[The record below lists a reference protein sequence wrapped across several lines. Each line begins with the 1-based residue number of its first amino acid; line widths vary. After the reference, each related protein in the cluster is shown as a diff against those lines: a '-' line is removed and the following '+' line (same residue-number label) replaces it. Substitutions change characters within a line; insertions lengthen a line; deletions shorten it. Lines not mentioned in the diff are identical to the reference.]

1 MNYRL
6 SFQVAVLL
14 LAANSV
20 AALAPAR
27 GQDWAYLGSDETG
40 QVLCV
45 QQYSGRVVVVSFWA
59 SWCSS
64 CLEELRALNSLQRE
78 YPQRL
83 VVIAVNAAESEQVI
97 ARFERRLGPEHG
109 LIFAR
114 GSEPELSAAGIDG
127 VPQTLVLDA
136 EGRVSS
142 RHKGFSDDLA
152 VTLNNE
158 VASLLSGP
166 ALFEE

>member
-6 SFQVAVLL
+6 IFQMALLL
-14 LAANSV
+14 LATGSA
-20 AALAPAR
+20 AALAPTR
-27 GQDWAYLGSDETG
+27 GQDWAYLGSDESG
-40 QVLCV
+40 QALCV
-45 QQYSGRVVVVSFWA
+45 QQYHGQVVVVSFWA

-64 CLEELRALNSLQRE
+64 CLEELRALSSLQLQ
-78 YPQRL
+78 YPRRL
-83 VVIAVNAAESEQVI
+83 AVIAVNAAESEQVI

-114 GSEPELSAAGIDG
+114 GSEPELSAAGVDG
-127 VPQTLVLDA
+127 VPQTLVLDT

-142 RHKGFSDDLA
+142 RHIGFSDGLA
-152 VTLNNE
+152 LTLSRE

-166 ALFEE
+166 ELFKE